1 MYRVEERKVRMVTII
16 GICISLLLIS
26 VAFSLLSDSLKIT
39 GSGKMNVYSFD
50 VHFENVSATVVGRA
64 EYILPEITT
73 TTVFNNFYVV
83 FNSPGDSVTYQ
94 VDVVNNSSSD
104 VYLADIVQNEAK
116 CVSEEDVTDGLM
128 VCENY
133 QAILTYDDGVSVL
146 KGDIIKSGEKKH
158 LKYTLSYPRD
168 VNLFPK
174 SPTTLDNLGLLLIYS
189 QK

>member
-16 GICISLLLIS
+16 GICVALLLIS
-26 VAFSLLSDSLKIT
+26 VAFSLLSDSLKIS

-50 VHFENVSATVVGRA
+50 VHFENVDATVVGRA
-64 EYILPEITT
+64 EYVLPEVTT
-73 TTVFNNFYVV
+73 TTVFNNFYVI

-94 VDVVNNSSSD
+94 VDVINNGSSD

-116 CVSEEDVTDGLM
+116 CESDDITDSLM

-133 QAILTYDDGVSVL
+133 QSILTYDDGVLVM
-146 KGDIIKSGEKKH
+146 KGDILKTGERKR

-174 SPTTLDNLGLLLIYS
+174 SSTALDNLGLLLIYS